1 MNEELKIDKEYIAE
15 LLNNE
20 PFKDKIQEL
29 ENETDELSSYRKKL
43 VLEQRKLYEQIHDMI
58 DMFNIMD
65 SKSYS
70 VNKVIIE
77 NNTKINNLKGYS
89 NKEISNFNKR
99 TVLSLKEEHTEE

>member
-1 MNEELKIDKEYIAE
+1 
-15 LLNNE
+15 
-20 PFKDKIQEL
+20 
-29 ENETDELSSYRKKL
+29 
-43 VLEQRKLYEQIHDMI
+43 MI
-58 DMFNIMD
+58 DMYNIMD

-99 TVLSLKEEHTEE
+99 TVLSLNEEHTEE